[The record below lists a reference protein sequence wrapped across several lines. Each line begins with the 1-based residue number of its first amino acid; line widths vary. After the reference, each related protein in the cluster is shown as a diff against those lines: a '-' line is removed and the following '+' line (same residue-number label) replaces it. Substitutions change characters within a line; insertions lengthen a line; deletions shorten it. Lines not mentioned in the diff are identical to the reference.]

1 MTRLV
6 ELFRAL
12 AIYLPV
18 IFWTTDEDLFLTSA
32 ASSSGLPLTVALT
45 LIRVDGRE
53 RLNIDDFWHPSV
65 SAHLRARAGEAVSWR
80 ARTPRPITACTIP
93 FLNEHGALVGVAGIA
108 LDQCAPRADS
118 PARGSGA
125 LAGGSGTP
133 ECGTPEIGAM
143 TARVLERLAGGES
156 NTEIS
161 AGLFLSRQGLDY
173 HLSVLR
179 RKLDV
184 TSRGAIVARAYSLNM
199 FESGSWPPRLRG
211 NRAISQ

>member
-1 MTRLV
+1 MTRLF

-12 AIYLPV
+12 AVYLPI

-32 ASSSGLPLTVALT
+32 ASSSELPLGTALA
-45 LIRVDGRE
+45 LVSVGGRE
-53 RLNIDDFWHPSV
+53 RVDIDELWHPSV

-80 ARTPRPITACTIP
+80 SGITRPITACAIP
-93 FLNEHGALVGVAGIA
+93 FLDEHGALVGVAGIA
-108 LDQCAPRADS
+108 VDQSALRAE
-118 PARGSGA
+118 A
-125 LAGGSGTP
+125 LAP
-133 ECGTPEIGAM
+133 EGAVPELGAM

-156 NTEIS
+156 NAEIG

-184 TSRGAIVARAYSLNM
+184 GSRGAIVARAYSLNL
-199 FESGSWPPRLRG
+199 FEAGSWPPRLHG
-211 NRAISQ
+211 NRAGSQ